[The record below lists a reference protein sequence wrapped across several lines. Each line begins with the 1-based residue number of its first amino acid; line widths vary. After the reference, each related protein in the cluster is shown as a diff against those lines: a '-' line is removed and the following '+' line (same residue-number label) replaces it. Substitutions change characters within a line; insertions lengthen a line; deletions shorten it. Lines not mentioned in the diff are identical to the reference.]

1 VATTLVTSSAEG
13 TLPAPIASLPI
24 ARSKHTTAGPR
35 RCATGQRLK
44 LFHKREVLSR
54 GRGRSRAGSLVSHR
68 RNVPVLLL
76 TGLID
81 SSSGSIPRVRSQST
95 LAMFWQRLKR
105 WRGDVMSARR
115 AACHRSTA
123 LAAASSMSPSRSG
136 FMNISTSMAAERI
149 TPSWAATLRSRRCV
163 VRYWTHRCT
172 ARAAPSVHPGAWL
185 AVIPRCTRRPE

>member
-1 VATTLVTSSAEG
+1 MATTLVTSSAEG

-44 LFHKREVLSR
+44 LFHRRKVLGR
-54 GRGRSRAGSLVSHR
+54 GRGRSCAGSSVSHR
-68 RNVPVLLL
+68 RNVPVPQL

-81 SSSGSIPRVRSQST
+81 SSSGSILLVRSRST
-95 LAMFWQRLKR
+95 LEMFWQRLNR

-115 AACHRSTA
+115 VARHRSIA

-136 FMNISTSMAAERI
+136 FMNSSTSVAAERI

-163 VRYWTHRCT
+163 VRYRTRRCT